1 MFSVA
6 KMLRMAHPLVSDHVA
21 WPSPKLS
28 NRPANRFHR
37 FKRYHQFVVEN
48 RIGSATI
55 LLLDGRVRPQ
65 GSTPKFQ
72 CQFDH
77 IHHGSCH
84 HATDSLYLLICSS
97 IYPKFSLPF
106 SSQNLSQTKN
116 PPLLSIFSK
125 KKNAICGG
133 KHLLHPLSL
142 TRRYFLLWLRNCWHR
157 CCSDGCYHL
166 PSLIKFD
173 HFHVSSDETLVTF
186 NLTGWFIG
194 ILIIAYEIIPI

>member
-1 MFSVA
+1 
-6 KMLRMAHPLVSDHVA
+6 MLRMAHPLVSDHVT

-28 NRPANRFHR
+28 NRPADRFHPPKGTTNSLR
-37 FKRYHQFVVEN
+37 KTE
-48 RIGSATI
+48 SA
-55 LLLDGRVRPQ
+55 LPQ
-65 GSTPKFQ
+65 SSGWTGGFDLREAPPRFQ

-84 HATDSLYLLICSS
+84 HATDSLYLVICSS
-97 IYPKFSLPF
+97 IYPKSSLPF

-116 PPLLSIFSK
+116 PPLLSIFS